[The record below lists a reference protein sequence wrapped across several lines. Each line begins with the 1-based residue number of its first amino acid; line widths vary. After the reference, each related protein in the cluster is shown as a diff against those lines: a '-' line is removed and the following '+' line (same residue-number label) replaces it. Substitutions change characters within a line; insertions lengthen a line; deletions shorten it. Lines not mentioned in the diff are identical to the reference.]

1 MRALTVIILSL
12 LSILGAS
19 AQVKEIPGAKNV
31 IDTMCYYVHAD
42 RCKTMIPMPVAIYAG
57 PLGDTRLPSIRDR
70 KPKVLAPIVKH
81 DPFLQIHGNVSY
93 DGYYQSNSDTPY
105 LEKDIY
111 QHTLT
116 TNLDIT
122 VKNQYPLH
130 LAFSTSKGNSML
142 FRNLTGINLHYTNR
156 DFKQMLM
163 DKAQGWEAGKLK
175 QLKELDTI
183 KSKLD
188 IGWAQLQLLKS
199 WFSSPEQLQRMV
211 QAKEHDYNL
220 RYRDSLPMTG
230 VELPKYNLKWP
241 LQPFADKKLNRFGD
255 GDSAV
260 AKLRKEF
267 EDKQHQLDSVQVA
280 YDNLMKLYNKK
291 KAAYGN
297 KKASLLGALK
307 NSQNDGELV
316 SDLSSMNLPDSVLP
330 PGYKLLLSM
339 KSIGIGR
346 TMVDYSELT
355 AKNISIT
362 GLQVEFNPSWYLA
375 FATGA
380 VDYRFRDYIVNANR
394 PKQYLNIVRAGYGQK
409 EGNNLILSFYTGKKQ
424 VYNTNTSAANGNTVD
439 MPDNKIMGLSL
450 EGRWQI
456 NKYNYVVGEV
466 AKSSMPYYQ
475 RASNHESLGGSM
487 MKFGDHSNEAF
498 SVSTFSFIPQTSTR
512 ITTMYKLLGSD
523 FQSFSLYSSG
533 SQQIVWSLKA
543 EQPFFKKQLTLVG
556 AIKRNAYNNIFD
568 STNYSSKTIFKSL
581 QATFRRK
588 NWPVVSLGYFPS
600 SQLTKT
606 TDDKF
611 IENLFYTLVGT
622 ASYYYT
628 HKGIGMNSTLS
639 ATRFYNRQTD
649 SSFVYFNSTNLQFIQ
664 TFFINALT
672 LTGGLSAAVNQ
683 EYALYGAD
691 GNAQYRVNKWLEV
704 GAGVKYNYQTVY
716 ENKQLG
722 YSGNT
727 KITIPKIGEFGL
739 MADQGFVPG
748 VNKQLVP
755 NKTGRLTYTKIF

>member
-1 MRALTVIILSL
+1 
-12 LSILGAS
+12 
-19 AQVKEIPGAKNV
+19 
-31 IDTMCYYVHAD
+31 
-42 RCKTMIPMPVAIYAG
+42 MIPIPVTIYAG
-57 PLGDTRLPSIRDR
+57 PLGDTRLPSIRER
-70 KPKVLAPIVKH
+70 KPMAPSPVVKR
-81 DPFLQIHGNVSY
+81 DPFLQIHGNVTY

-130 LAFSTSKGNSML
+130 LAFSTSKGNSVL

-163 DKAQGWEAGKLK
+163 DKAKGWEAGKLK

-188 IGWAQLQLLKS
+188 IGWTQLQLLKS
-199 WFSSPEQLQRMV
+199 WFNSPAQLQRMV
-211 QAKEHDYNL
+211 EAKEHDYNL
-220 RYRDSLPMTG
+220 RYRDSLP
-230 VELPKYNLKWP
+230 VDIKSLPRYAFGKV
-241 LQPFADKKLNRFGD
+241 LQPLADLKKSRFG
-255 GDSAV
+255 GSDSAV
-260 AKLRKEF
+260 AKLRKEY
-267 EDKQHQLDSVQVA
+267 EDKQHQLDSVQLA
-280 YDNLMKLYNKK
+280 YDNLLKLYNKK
-291 KAAYGN
+291 KIAVGN
-297 KKASLLGALK
+297 KKAYLLGALQ
-307 NSQNDGELV
+307 NSKNDGELV
-316 SDLSSMNLPDSVLP
+316 SELSSMNLPDSVLP

-362 GLQVEFNPSWYLA
+362 GVQAEFNPSWYLA

-394 PKQYLNIVRAGYGQK
+394 PKQYLNIIRAGVGQK

-424 VYNTNTSAANGNTVD
+424 VYNVNTGTPTTGTVE
-439 MPDNKIMGLSL
+439 MPDYKIMGLSL

-456 NKYNYVVGEV
+456 NRYNYVIGEV
-466 AKSSMPYYQ
+466 AKSSTPYYQ
-475 RASNHESLGGSM
+475 RAASHESVGGSM
-487 MKFGDHSNEAF
+487 MQFNSHHNEAF
-498 SVSTFSFIPQTSTR
+498 SVSTFSYIPKTATR
-512 ITTMYKLLGSD
+512 ISTMYKLLGSD
-523 FQSFSLYSSG
+523 FQSFSLYASG

-543 EQPFFKKQLTLVG
+543 EQPFFHKQLTLIGSV
-556 AIKRNAYNNIFD
+556 KRNAYNNIFD
-568 STNYSSKTIFKSL
+568 STNYSSKTIFKSI

-606 TDDKF
+606 ENDRF

-628 HKGIGMNSTLS
+628 HKGIGMNSMLS
-639 ATRFYNRQTD
+639 ATRFYNKQTD
-649 SSFVYFNSTNLQFIQ
+649 SSFVYFNSTNVQFMQ
-664 TFFINALT
+664 TFFVNALT
-672 LTGGLSAAVNQ
+672 LSTGVSAAVNQ

-691 GNAQYRVNKWLEV
+691 GNAQYRINRWLEI
-704 GAGVKYNYQTVY
+704 GGGVKYNYQTVF
-716 ENKQLG
+716 ENKQMG
-722 YSGNT
+722 YSGNA
-727 KITIPKIGEFGL
+727 KISIPKIGEFGL
-739 MADQGFVPG
+739 MADKGFVPG